1 MAQTDQLVA
10 DCVINP
16 AQADQIQTRAR
27 PAKITLC
34 VNTSLIAGI
43 LAMIFAGIRAYTQM
57 SESFSGGPRAYVIGG
72 PAAIPLAFGLWR
84 LNNAWFKPLS
94 PAGTQS
100 SAAIGEVGSN
110 EPCASSEALH
120 AP

>member
-34 VNTSLIAGI
+34 VNTPLIAGI

-57 SESFSGGPRAYVIGG
+57 FESFSDEPLAYVIGG
-72 PAAIPLAFGLWR
+72 LAAIPLAFGLWR
-84 LNNAWFKPLS
+84 LNNVWFKPLS
-94 PAGTQS
+94 PASTS
-100 SAAIGEVGSN
+100 
-110 EPCASSEALH
+110 
-120 AP
+120 